1 MSRWGILLAAWLVVP
16 GVARAA
22 GPEELVGLFI
32 QGCLPFAGD
41 AAGLRQWAGQTGLQP
56 VPEQARAAF
65 LHGAPGQVFDGSVA
79 GVRLALVS
87 SDDGLCS
94 AVTDQATQQSV
105 ADALEAGFRQAGLGF
120 RLAIERDDAQI
131 NAIHHREYL
140 AAKGKRG
147 WRVLAATVKGD
158 KGGEAMLTAGPE

>member
-1 MSRWGILLAAWLVVP
+1 MLLAAWVLVP
-16 GVARAA
+16 GVAWA
-22 GPEELVGLFI
+22 GAPEELVGLFI

-41 AAGLRQWAGQTGLQP
+41 ASALRAWAGQTGLQP

-65 LHGAPGQVFDGSVA
+65 LHGVPGQVFDGSVGA
-79 GVRLALVS
+79 VRLALVS

-120 RLAIERDDAQI
+120 RLVSERDDAKV

-158 KGGEAMLTAGPE
+158 KGGEAMLTAAPE